1 MMIPNDRKRTRD
13 CEAIDQ
19 AGNTV
24 VVDSINCNPNELIEW
39 ERCGTPSKWPEET
52 IVRARSH
59 WDFPMGIQQYWY
71 GDDHPQATKQ
81 NGYLK
86 SDNLAAVI
94 DGLSATTEPKCK
106 DFKDDGSGLYYT
118 DQSDVEY
125 YDTHYNYW

>member
-1 MMIPNDRKRTRD
+1 
-13 CEAIDQ
+13 
-19 AGNTV
+19 
-24 VVDSINCNPNELIEW
+24 
-39 ERCGTPSKWPEET
+39 
-52 IVRARSH
+52 
-59 WDFPMGIQQYWY
+59 MGIQQYWY

-94 DGLSATTEPKCK
+94 DGLSATTESKCK

-118 DQSDVEY
+118 DQSDIEY

>member
-1 MMIPNDRKRTRD
+1 
-13 CEAIDQ
+13 
-19 AGNTV
+19 
-24 VVDSINCNPNELIEW
+24 
-39 ERCGTPSKWPEET
+39 
-52 IVRARSH
+52 
-59 WDFPMGIQQYWY
+59 MGIQQYWY

-106 DFKDDGSGLYYT
+106 DFEDDGSGLYYT